1 MAFEFSL
8 DGKRIIQVLAS
19 SIALLILTFMA
30 GWISGVIMGTS
41 HSVKQPVRR
50 ADYRKQIPGR
60 PARTPAAGVR
70 QKIVA
75 KPGTPP
81 APTPTP
87 QAAVQPPQKP
97 REIPQ
102 GEAHK
107 PLIIK
112 PLIEQPQ
119 ARGGAFSVQV
129 GAYLKRK
136 NAERYLGQLKENG
149 YDPYIFETSDKKKR
163 EWFCVR
169 LGDYPDSAGAFQ
181 AASDFKKKEKMPA
194 IVTAIDSMKPESQ
207 KKKKTGTKNKKP
219 AKKTPPPGGIKP
231 GSKPKGA
238 SKGAVKKPA
247 EKEETPGPEM
257 GYSVQV
263 GTFVVEQ
270 NAVRLTNDLKLK
282 GYPASILNMRNS
294 KGKVRYVVQIGDY
307 KDHDKAVRIASD
319 FMKKEKDVS
328 VVVPIASSVLK
339 DYKKPPAAEDT
350 PKVKPEINDKEIKPE
365 NKGKEAES
373 D

>member
-8 DGKRIIQVLAS
+8 DGKRITQVLAS
-19 SIALLILTFMA
+19 SIVLLILTFMA
-30 GWISGVIMGTS
+30 GWISGVIMGAS
-41 HSVKQPVRR
+41 HSVKQPARR
-50 ADYRKQIPGR
+50 ADYRKEVPRR

-70 QKIVA
+70 QKIVD
-75 KPGTPP
+75 KPRIQP
-81 APTPTP
+81 APTPMP
-87 QAAVQPPQKP
+87 QAAVQTPQKP

-112 PLIEQPQ
+112 PLIEQPET
-119 ARGGAFSVQV
+119 RGGAFSVQV
-129 GAYLKRK
+129 GAYLKKK
-136 NAERYLGQLKENG
+136 NAERYLGQLKEKG
-149 YDPYIFETSDKKKR
+149 YDPYIFETSDRKKR
-163 EWFCVR
+163 EWYLVR
-169 LGDYPDSAGAFQ
+169 IGDYPDSAEAFQ
-181 AASDFKKKEKMPA
+181 ATSDFKKQEKMPA
-194 IVTAIDSMKPESQ
+194 LVTAIDSMKPVSQ
-207 KKKKTGTKNKKP
+207 KKKK
-219 AKKTPPPGGIKP
+219 APPGGTKP
-231 GSKPKGA
+231 GLKPEGA
-238 SKGAVKKPA
+238 PKGAVKKEA
-247 EKEETPGPEM
+247 KKEETPGPEM

-270 NAVRLTNDLKLK
+270 NAVKMTNNLKLK
-282 GYPASILNMRNS
+282 GYPASILNMSDS

-350 PKVKPEINDKEIKPE
+350 PKAKPEVKPEA
-365 NKGKEAES
+365 KGKEAKPVEKGEKAKS